1 MKEEIKDIGK
11 MYAKNLVILFL
22 TFAHDV
28 KKENIGLRNIDP
40 NLTRIVSL

>member
-1 MKEEIKDIGK
+1 

-28 KKENIGLRNIDP
+28 KKENVGLRNIDP
-40 NLTRIVSL
+40 NLRRTGSL